1 MGNKARIVAP
11 VKESGSYRSDAKERK
26 KKCQKYG
33 RSAVSKSAI
42 GAKGATN

>member
-11 VKESGSYRSDAKERK
+11 VKEGCSYRAYAEKRK
-26 KKCQKYG
+26 KKCQKSG
-33 RSAVSKSAI
+33 RPAVSKSAI